1 MNRKATAEDVA
12 KEAGVSRWTVTRAY
26 TEGSNISKKS
36 RDLVLAV
43 ADRLGYRP
51 NLLARSLNTKTTHQI
66 AVLVDDF
73 ANPHKL
79 TALDKLTTALQR
91 EGLMTL
97 LIHIGKQF
105 DHANAFKSAD
115 QRQVDAIVL
124 LGTGFNDDSLLNWL
138 KQGGPPVYVL
148 ARESAHTGIPSIACD
163 AQKSMKDIVDHLVTR
178 GYQRPGFMSGA
189 RALSTALG
197 RQKYFGKNWAKH
209 GVKAIPELEASA
221 YDCWSAENAFRRYL
235 SETKTADRVD
245 VLMCEN
251 DVLALGAYDV
261 AQGEFGLRIPEDIAI
276 MGYDGTDL
284 TAMSVFDI
292 STYEQP
298 MDDMIAVLI
307 DMLQGRKE
315 PTSLTLPGRLIVRGS
330 T

>member
-26 TEGSNISKKS
+26 TEGSNISNKS

-79 TALDKLTTALQR
+79 TFLEKLTAALQS
-91 EGLMTL
+91 EGLMAL
-97 LIHIGKQF
+97 LIHIGQKF
-105 DHANAFKSAD
+105 DHANAFSNAD

-124 LGTGFNDDSLLNWL
+124 LGTGFKDESLLNWQ
-138 KQGGPPVYVL
+138 KRGGPPVYVL
-148 ARESAHTGIPSIACD
+148 ARESTHEGIPSIACD
-163 AQKSMKDIVDHLVTR
+163 AQKSMKEIVDHLAAK
-178 GYQRPGFMSGA
+178 GYKRPGFMSGA
-189 RALSTALG
+189 KALSTALG
-197 RQKYFGKNWAKH
+197 RQKYFGKYWAKH
-209 GVKAIPELEASA
+209 GIKAIPELDAGA
-221 YDCWSAENAFRRYL
+221 YDYRSAESALRKYL
-235 SETKTADRVD
+235 LQADAANRID

-251 DVLALGAYDV
+251 DVLALGAFDV
-261 AQGEFGLRIPEDIAI
+261 AQREFGLRIPEDIAI
-276 MGYDGTDL
+276 VGYDGNDL

-292 STYEQP
+292 TTYEQP
-298 MDDMIAVLI
+298 TDAMIAALM
-307 DMLQGRKE
+307 DMLQGRGT
-315 PTSLTLPGRLIVRGS
+315 PTSVTLPGRLIVRGS